1 MLSIIAILLVF
12 SGLNVSA
19 AEKQNGYNNPEI
31 HRILPDGSKT
41 KDSGTVTKGE
51 DIKLGL
57 YYPEAIDKTMIIPL
71 GDSFTYDEIKMKE
84 LLKDQQDIE
93 IIYQKEKR
101 ELEIS
106 WKTKG
111 KEAIVFSLN
120 AIKTGNA
127 DIKAVQIQG
136 EIESNILKVK
146 IQDNKTSKE
155 KLDSEEKAV
164 TKEKEQTES
173 ESEEKTEP
181 TGDFLKSTRKI
192 SISSVKISD
201 IDFSPLDDSPN
212 ELDGF
217 TQMTTNKGLEFPTED
232 ENGRTYY
239 MYFGDLNNDRTVKS
253 LEDENTYKTYNDDWS
268 RPLPSMDKTIANVA
282 AGQYINASTMTLA
295 TALATDSKGGV
306 VTYYYNGGRASFSN
320 TSNGLFVASGKS
332 PDDAAKDILNT
343 MPILKLYKN
352 EKTHELIAYAAVINY
367 SNLEGYIKIKMSPT
381 SSKGRMNVSIKYL
394 KISDAYAYTSV
405 AYTVHMDIAKRH
417 LSSRMYSLG
426 DNKGLYFNEKNM
438 ADGLDYFLYFF
449 RDGYANNPTEF
460 SGNDN
465 PSNPYSRDNFPKLNS
480 LGIPDPGKNVM
491 YPYKK
496 HPGWALRWD
505 PKLQNPNTVRED
517 NLEIAV
523 TNKPIEQS
531 VPPVIKLDNDGEY
544 KDNGYHIQGTWK
556 DEDSENVSLYYSVDG
571 GEPKKIRDYEN
582 PNLNTDVP
590 WEHTIPSSEVEKG
603 LDHDITVYVID
614 GDDQQ
619 SNVEMIKIRP
629 TLTIMEKVLDADSN
643 EVKEIA
649 PGETLSYEVS
659 VDSGYIAKDTGTYG
673 DVTITQ
679 KYDTHLEVPTD
690 LKATDENG
698 NEIGTATYNAAT
710 NSIEVKLN
718 KDTPRSAKVKVTY
731 NAKVKEAAAD
741 GEFVVGQAT
750 ASGKYSTG
758 DEVNKTSDEV
768 KVMITGVLQF
778 VSAPSVID
786 FGSKLTISP
795 QDKAYHPIKLDT
807 PLAVKDSRSLAK
819 KPSWVMTAKLE
830 KPLTGKKTGSK
841 LNGLH
846 YRYGGNDSSLSEDA
860 SVEIYKKET
869 TDKQV
874 FNISDTWDQ
883 ERDGLYLEV
892 KAGTAKNDA
901 YEGTIHWILQDVPMN
916 N

>member
-1 MLSIIAILLVF
+1 LKIKFQDTKTPI
-12 SGLNVSA
+12 
-19 AEKQNGYNNPEI
+19 EKPE
-31 HRILPDGSKT
+31 
-41 KDSGTVTKGE
+41 
-51 DIKLGL
+51 
-57 YYPEAIDKTMIIPL
+57 
-71 GDSFTYDEIKMKE
+71 
-84 LLKDQQDIE
+84 
-93 IIYQKEKR
+93 
-101 ELEIS
+101 
-106 WKTKG
+106 
-111 KEAIVFSLN
+111 
-120 AIKTGNA
+120 
-127 DIKAVQIQG
+127 
-136 EIESNILKVK
+136 
-146 IQDNKTSKE
+146 
-155 KLDSEEKAV
+155 SEEKAV
-164 TKEKEQTES
+164 TKEKEQTKS
-173 ESEEKTEP
+173 DGEEKTVAGEKEQTKSDGEEKTVAGEKEQTKSDGEEKTVAEKKEQTKPNGEEKTVVEKKEQTKSDGEEKIEP
-181 TGDFLKSTRKI
+181 TGNFPKSSRRLET
-192 SISSVKISD
+192 SSVGAIGD
-201 IDFSPLDDSPN
+201 IDFSPLNDSPN

-232 ENGRTYY
+232 ESGRAYY
-239 MYFGDLNNDRTVKS
+239 MYFGDLANDRPVKS
-253 LEDENTYKTYNDDWS
+253 LEEDNYTKYVDDWS
-268 RPLPSMDKTIANVA
+268 RPLPSMDTSLKTAVDSKNP
-282 AGQYINASTMTLA
+282 INAANFTMA
-295 TALATDSKGGV
+295 TALATAPDTKDGI
-306 VTYYYNGGRASFSN
+306 VTYYYTGGRVSGMQTGSGLHIAEGASPN
-320 TSNGLFVASGKS
+320 DTPKNQTNK
-332 PDDAAKDILNT
+332 

-352 EKTHELIAYAAVINY
+352 EKTHELVAYAAVTTY
-367 SNLEGYIKIKMSPT
+367 DRRYVEGYIKIKMS
-381 SSKGRMNVSIKYL
+381 SVNDSKGRLKINIKYL
-394 KISDAYAYTSV
+394 KIDDTYAYTNVGYS
-405 AYTVHMDIAKRH
+405 VHMDIAKRH
-417 LSSRMYSLG
+417 DKSKMYSLG
-426 DNKGLYFNEKNM
+426 DNKGLYFKEGNM
-438 ADGLDYFLYFF
+438 ADGLDYMLYFF
-449 RDGYANNPTEF
+449 RDGYANNPAVLKAINGPQTNVFGPGYF
-460 SGNDN
+460 S
-465 PSNPYSRDNFPKLNS
+465 KLNS
-480 LGIPDPGKNVM
+480 PGITDPGKDVM
-491 YPYKK
+491 YPFTS

-505 PKLQNPNTVRED
+505 PKLQEPYTVRED
-517 NLEIAV
+517 NLEMAV
-523 TNKPIEQS
+523 TDKPVEQP

-556 DEDSENVSLYYSVDG
+556 DEDSENVSLYYTVDG
-571 GEPKKIRDYEN
+571 GEPKKIGDYEN
-582 PNLNTDVP
+582 PNRNTDVS
-590 WEHTIPSSEVEKG
+590 WEYTIPSSEVEKG

-614 GDDQQ
+614 EEDLQ
-619 SNVEMIKIRP
+619 SNIETIKTRP
-629 TLTIMEKVLDADSN
+629 ALTITEKVLGADGN
-643 EVKEIA
+643 EAKEIA

-698 NEIGTATYNAAT
+698 NEIGTATYNAAK

-731 NAKVKEAAAD
+731 NVKVKEDAAD

-768 KVMITGVLQF
+768 KVMVTGVLQF